1 MKVVNGLTKTCLV
14 TGGAQGIGAAITR
27 AFAGRGYDII
37 IVDIDQQACQ
47 ENAEFILAAGGRCG
61 YYAVDIKNDHAVAGV
76 MADLAKQGIGLNVL
90 VNNAGISAATPLEA
104 PMQEWDRVL
113 NTNLRGA
120 YLTVKYGLDLMAAG
134 SSIINIASTR
144 AMMSEADWHAYAA
157 AKGGLVAL
165 THSLAVTLGDRG
177 IRVNAISPGWI
188 VVSEWQKSSNR
199 QPAALRP
206 VDLAQHPA
214 GRVGKPEDIAAACL
228 FLASDEAGFITGT
241 NLVVDGGMTVKMIY
255 EK

>member
-1 MKVVNGLTKTCLV
+1 MTKTCLV
-14 TGGAQGIGAAITR
+14 TGGAQGIGAAIAR
-27 AFAGRGYDII
+27 AFASRGYDII
-37 IVDIDQQACQ
+37 IIDIDQQACQ
-47 ENAEFILAAGGRCG
+47 ENSEAIADAGGRAG
-61 YYAVDIKNDHAVAGV
+61 YYAIDIKNEQSVAGV
-76 MADLAKQGIGLNVL
+76 MADLAKQGITIDIL
-90 VNNAGISAATPLEA
+90 VNNAGISQATPLEA
-104 PMQEWDRVL
+104 PMQEWDKVM

-120 YLTVKYGLDLMAAG
+120 YLMVKYGLDLLKAG

-144 AMMSEADWHAYAA
+144 ALMSEADWHAYAA

-165 THSLAVTLGDRG
+165 THSLAISLGESG

-188 VVSEWQKSSNR
+188 EVSEWQKSSNR
-199 QPAALRP
+199 HVADLRP
-206 VDLAQHPA
+206 CDMKQHPV

-228 FLASDEAGFITGT
+228 FLTSEEAGFITGT